1 MSGMAAGGF
10 ASSVGDGPLAPRELV
25 QLAEELFTAYEPAKL
40 TVDSH
45 TEAFFATKKHVCEGD
60 KVFAEQVLY
69 GCTRYKK
76 LLDAFI
82 TALYYHERC
91 VLQS

>member
-1 MSGMAAGGF
+1 MATGSFKSAE
-10 ASSVGDGPLAPRELV
+10 AGPLAPRELL
-25 QLAEELFTAYEPAKL
+25 QLAEDLYTSFEPAKV

-45 TEAFFATKKHVCEGD
+45 TEEFFLKRRVCEGD
-60 KVFAEQVLY
+60 RVFAEQVLY

-82 TALYYHERC
+82 TALYYHER
-91 VLQS
+91 